1 MYMIFTFRLLI
12 CTSGQTTDYP
22 GIHAR
27 GRHRDPSIYDIG
39 GLGRLVSEE
48 SLHRGQR
55 SKRQITITMRI
66 DFSPCNDFN
75 FPSTAPGLD
84 VNELHQARFTNG
96 HVPTHTRN

>member
-1 MYMIFTFRLLI
+1 MSLPTYVYDIYVPLADLYFR
-12 CTSGQTTDYP
+12 P
-22 GIHAR
+22 N
-27 GRHRDPSIYDIG
+27 PSIYDIG